1 MCWGL
6 SLQPETRA
14 AKVGWHQPGDFFML
28 MVHNHV
34 TLQYYSQLSL
44 LNKITTNVIAKSQKN
59 DLLQVSPKYV
69 DSLLILAPLAPLYM
83 GSGAFH

>member
-1 MCWGL
+1 MLGPEFATEDKSCQGEMAPAWG
-6 SLQPETRA
+6 
-14 AKVGWHQPGDFFML
+14 FFML
-28 MVHNHV
+28 LVHSRA
-34 TLQYYSQLSL
+34 TLQYYSQLPL